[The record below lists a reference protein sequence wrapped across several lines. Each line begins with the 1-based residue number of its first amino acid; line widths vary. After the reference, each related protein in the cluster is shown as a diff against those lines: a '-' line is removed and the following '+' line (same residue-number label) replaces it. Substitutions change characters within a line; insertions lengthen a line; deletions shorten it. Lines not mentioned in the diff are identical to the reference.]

1 MPDEVWLPVLGSPGY
16 DVSDAG
22 RIKGPRGILKP
33 SRLNSG
39 YLGVK
44 VGGKGTTV
52 HAVVTLAFIGQRP
65 TPAHTVNHKNGDK
78 HDNRPANL
86 EWLTQAE
93 NNRHAVEVLG
103 RQSGRP
109 CKPKSTDDRDVIPL
123 DLRKH
128 GGKNWQIE
136 PRLGYTSCRLRCL
149 ETGEVAMAGT
159 LKQVFRFLARQQPH
173 RLGARNLN

>member
-1 MPDEVWLPVLGSPGY
+1 MKFP
-16 DVSDAG
+16 
-22 RIKGPRGILKP
+22 
-33 SRLNSG
+33 
-39 YLGVK
+39 
-44 VGGKGTTV
+44 T
-52 HAVVTLAFIGQRP
+52 VTLRSALDRADYERSIGVPDREP
-65 TPAHTVNHKNGDK
+65 I
-78 HDNRPANL
+78 
-86 EWLTQAE
+86 
-93 NNRHAVEVLG
+93 
-103 RQSGRP
+103 
-109 CKPKSTDDRDVIPL
+109 CDDRDVIPL